1 MRFYGSQLQKLR
13 VPHSFAFSQE
23 ITVAHHTPSS
33 FTVLF
38 SPYCVQ
44 SLPLTA
50 LSRFQM
56 YVSGARPFCTRGGT
70 WRRVFQQS
78 RSHSWGWKLV
88 KFYLGCEDIQL
99 PPCTLTNF
107 CARKKRAQA
116 ECPSTRS
123 SLYARVKSKSNK
135 LSVISAHD
143 NSEVS
148 HWPSPISKCLHLQ
161 EENRHWND
169 LSLSL
174 ICCHNFPVL
183 RFLIGLD
190 IAISLSVFSL
200 QKENTSWNELSA
212 ICHHN
217 FWILKFLTGPDIAL
231 SQSVFSLWEQKQKL
245 K

>member
-1 MRFYGSQLQKLR
+1 MIILIHVEYCASASRVSWQYSGWAGKVNSKVMRFYGSQLQKLQ

-44 SLPLTA
+44 SLPLTG

-56 YVSGARPFCTRGGT
+56 YVSGARPFCTKGGT
-70 WRRVFQQS
+70 WRRVFQQL

-107 CARKKRAQA
+107 CGRKQRAQA

-123 SLYARVKSKSNK
+123 SLYARV
-135 LSVISAHD
+135 SA
-143 NSEVS
+143 SQTS
-148 HWPSPISKCLHLQ
+148 
-161 EENRHWND
+161 
-169 LSLSL
+169 
-174 ICCHNFPVL
+174 
-183 RFLIGLD
+183 FL
-190 IAISLSVFSL
+190 
-200 QKENTSWNELSA
+200 
-212 ICHHN
+212 
-217 FWILKFLTGPDIAL
+217 
-231 SQSVFSLWEQKQKL
+231 
-245 K
+245 